1 MCSACRSRSRS
12 PGSVRGA
19 RRRDAAL
26 VAARRQGFTLG
37 ANILIPDLLRE
48 QGRLAALL
56 GRRDEAIEAYR
67 RYLDFRLRPEPVV
80 QAEVDAVRAELARLT
95 AANR

>member
-1 MCSACRSRSRS
+1 MC
-12 PGSVRGA
+12 A
-19 RRRDAAL
+19 RPADRARARLDLYEALGDRDAAL

-80 QAEVDAVRAELARLT
+80 
-95 AANR
+95 